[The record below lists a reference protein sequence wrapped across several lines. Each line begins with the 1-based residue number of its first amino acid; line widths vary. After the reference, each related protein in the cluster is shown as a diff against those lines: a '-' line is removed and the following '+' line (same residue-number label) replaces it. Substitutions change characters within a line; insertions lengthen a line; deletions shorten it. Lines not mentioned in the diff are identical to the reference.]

1 MKKIFKVE
9 MYQKFNV
16 FEKEIGHFTFLKKK
30 KSKRT
35 VYFNPNYILASDSRE
50 AFDIYEQRYIGNFEE
65 RIKENDKYLKN
76 LRCFVAESDNLI
88 LDNENP
94 EYEYGYV
101 ASDETE
107 RITINDAKEL
117 LCAKD
122 FLEYFKQELNSVSTE
137 TKNDRNMEG
146 E

>member
-16 FEKEIGHFTFLKKK
+16 FEKEIEHFIFLKKK
-30 KSKRT
+30 KTKRT
-35 VYFNPNYILASDSRE
+35 VYFNSHYILASDSRE
-50 AFDIYEQRYIGNFEE
+50 AFDIYEQRYIGNLEE

-76 LRCFVAESDNLI
+76 LRWLVAESDNLI

-122 FLEYFKQELNSVSTE
+122 FLEYSKQELNSVSTE
-137 TKNDRNMEG
+137 TKKR
-146 E
+146 